1 MKFISLAASLL
12 VHMGANAYAP
22 SLSKTRSLT
31 SFQLEARR
39 PFITGN
45 WKLNPQTKDEAIKL
59 AGAIAQTITPSSPD
73 CDVAIFTPYVF
84 LESAMQ
90 AVGGKLLVGAEVSHV
105 CQTVFRPPSPNWRSL
120 CLTYF
125 SLLGSLPRDQRCFH
139 WCCIGQHAA
148 ISRRSMGLGWSFRTS
163 CDFW

>member
-12 VHMGANAYAP
+12 VLMGANAFAP

-39 PFITGN
+39 PFISGN

-90 AVGGKLLVGAEVSHV
+90 AVGGKLLVGAEVSHIK
-105 CQTVFRPPSPNWRSL
+105 P
-120 CLTYF
+120 
-125 SLLGSLPRDQRCFH
+125 
-139 WCCIGQHAA
+139 
-148 ISRRSMGLGWSFRTS
+148 
-163 CDFW
+163 